1 MFLTHFIFRAL
12 QKDFSCGYI
21 FRFSELREQ
30 RLQSTRLLNGK
41 TSRLTEERTVMGLDL
56 SLWEDSYKG
65 QDRHKVDTE
74 TSGGD
79 VAREALED
87 MELETREELQQV
99 TIRERPRTLEDPNQR
114 TRAKRESRRMR
125 ELEQAKFSLELLKV
139 RSTGGTSPSDERRW
153 SMEMVSEVP
162 HTPQGTPDSQSSK
175 GSFELLNID
184 ECIKDKA
191 SCAEL
196 EDLGSPSSVPD
207 QHDVFPDPASRPE
220 PPRLQNS
227 LPTFYLPLS
236 ESSSVKSSTDASA
249 PHPDGSGK
257 PLKERRESARRPMV
271 VVISMQKETVLS
283 EEDARLPE
291 VSDSAVQTS
300 EPPSPAQP
308 NRNSFYVL
316 EKLEKLNEEKEVR
329 EKHQQQQN
337 EKEMMEQVRQQK
349 HILKEHIRHFA
360 QLEREM
366 FEKQRFEALQRIE
379 QSRQEDSGKRTDG
392 TGSLLDRG
400 PAPIAQPEPDLISQP
415 QIADKEARY
424 QPKDGRKVPEGW
436 APKLTLESRGD
447 EAKRRINKKPYAQ
460 SVNMTD
466 RPGNIFFSPKTKV
479 SISK

>member
-1 MFLTHFIFRAL
+1 MQLLRKLFRACFTHL
-12 QKDFSCGYI
+12 VFCACASF
-21 FRFSELREQ
+21 FRFRELGEQ
-30 RLQSTRLLNGK
+30 RLKSTRLPNGK
-41 TSRLTEERTVMGLDL
+41 TSRLTEEKRTVMGLDL
-56 SLWEDSYKG
+56 SLWEDSYKE
-65 QDRHKVDTE
+65 QDNNNLEV
-74 TSGGD
+74 SGGD
-79 VAREALED
+79 AAREALED
-87 MELETREELQQV
+87 MELETREDLRV

-139 RSTGGTSPSDERRW
+139 RSTGGTSPSEERRW

-184 ECIKDKA
+184 ECFKDKA
-191 SCAEL
+191 PCAEL
-196 EDLGSPSSVPD
+196 DDPCPSSV
-207 QHDVFPDPASRPE
+207 HDVFPESAGRHE

-227 LPTFYLPLS
+227 LPTFYLPPS
-236 ESSSVKSSTDASA
+236 EVTKACTD
-249 PHPDGSGK
+249 PHLDGSRK
-257 PLKERRESARRPMV
+257 PRKERKESTRRPMV
-271 VVISMQKETVLS
+271 VVISMQKETLLS
-283 EEDARLPE
+283 EEDAMLPE

-308 NRNSFYVL
+308 NRNSLYVL

-379 QSRQEDSGKRTDG
+379 QSRQEDSRTEG
-392 TGSLLDRG
+392 TASLMDRG
-400 PAPIAQPEPDLISQP
+400 PAPIAQPEPDLIGQP
-415 QIADKEARY
+415 QVPEKEARF

-436 APKLTLESRGD
+436 APKLTLESRGE
-447 EAKRRINKKPYAQ
+447 EARKRMNKKPSAQ

-479 SISK
+479 SLSK